1 MQWVEIK
8 DRLPDKGDFVLVWDG
23 DGVCMAEYNGNY
35 FGLSVNGQDYMISA
49 THWMPLPEA
58 PVAPNT
64 DFNLTTDK
72 PLQVKS

>member
-49 THWMPLPEA
+49 TNWMPLPEPPTA
-58 PVAPNT
+58 SNNG
-64 DFNLTTDK
+64 FK
-72 PLQVKS
+72 PTGAA

>member
-35 FGLSVNGQDYMISA
+35 FGLSVNGQNYMISA
-49 THWMPLPEA
+49 THWMPLPEQPTA
-58 PVAPNT
+58 SNNG
-64 DFNLTTDK
+64 FNLTQAK
-72 PLQVKS
+72 AFAS